1 MERPNTP
8 QTLTPGQLLTGNF
21 RRLRVLGVPIRL
33 HFTFILLLAFLL
45 VTGFGGRS
53 STGYVLYVGGLFLSV
68 LLHEL
73 GHAWVSSQYGIRT
86 LEIVMFPIGGVS
98 RLARRSKPGEELW
111 IAVAGPA
118 VNLVLAVALYFVAT
132 SRSPILNLNGID
144 RATDENLATQLF
156 LGNLALA
163 GFNLLPAFPMDGG
176 RILRAVLARF
186 RSETEATQI
195 AALAGRMLAFSM
207 ALYALLSGQYL
218 LVFAAFF
225 VYLGAAQEAA
235 AALGRSL
242 TSGIPVRAAMV
253 TEFHTLTHDSTIRD
267 AVNLTLATSQHD
279 FPVMHGPQVVG
290 LLSRQGLL
298 RALAAQGADAYIA
311 GVVEREFLA
320 LASDGDLADALPTM
334 ARAASCALVMH
345 GEDLIGMLTPQNLS
359 EFLMLRRFGMD
370 PADIR

>member
-1 MERPNTP
+1 MVRSNTP
-8 QTLTPGQLLTGNF
+8 QTLKPAVG
-21 RRLRVLGVPIRL
+21 RLRVLGVPIRL
-33 HFTFILLLAFLL
+33 HFTFLLMLAFLL

-53 STGYVLYVGGLFLSV
+53 STAYVLYVGGLILSV
-68 LLHEL
+68 LLHES
-73 GHAWVSSQYGIRT
+73 GHAWVSSRYGIRT

-98 RLARRSKPGEELW
+98 RLARRAKPGEELW
-111 IAVAGPA
+111 IALAGPA
-118 VNLVLAVALYFVAT
+118 VNLALAVALYFAAT
-132 SRSPILNLNGID
+132 SRGPVLNLNGID
-144 RATDENLATQLF
+144 RSTDENLATQLF
-156 LGNLALA
+156 LGNLTLA
-163 GFNLLPAFPMDGG
+163 AFNLFPAFPMDGG
-176 RILRAVLARF
+176 RVLRAVLARF
-186 RSETEATQI
+186 KSEIEATQI
-195 AALAGRMLAFSM
+195 AALAGRMLAISL

-242 TSGIPVRAAMV
+242 TAGIPVRAAMV

-298 RALAAQGADAYIA
+298 RALAAEGADAYIA

-334 ARAASCALVMH
+334 AGAPSCAFVMQ
-345 GEDLIGMLTPQNLS
+345 GQDLIGLLSPQNLS

>member
-1 MERPNTP
+1 M
-8 QTLTPGQLLTGNF
+8 
-21 RRLRVLGVPIRL
+21 LRVLGVPIRL

-45 VTGFGGRS
+45 VTGLGGRS
-53 STGYVLYVGGLFLSV
+53 SFGYIMYVGGLVFSV

-73 GHAWVSSQYGIRT
+73 GHAWVSSQYGIGT
-86 LEIVMFPIGGVS
+86 IEIVMFPIGGVS
-98 RLARRSKPGEELW
+98 RLSRRARPNEELW
-111 IAVAGPA
+111 IALAGPA
-118 VNLVLAVALYFVAT
+118 VNLVLAIILYFVAT
-132 SRSPILNLNGID
+132 TRSPILSFKGID
-144 RATDENLATQLF
+144 RPTDDNLATQLL

-186 RSETEATQI
+186 RSEIEATQI

-218 LVFAAFF
+218 LVFASFF

-242 TSGIPVRAAMV
+242 TAGIPVRAAMV

-267 AVNLTLATSQHD
+267 ALNLTLATSQHD
-279 FPVMHGPQVVG
+279 FPVMHGLQVVG

-298 RALAAQGADAYIA
+298 RALAADGADAYIA

-320 LASDGDLADALPTM
+320 LASDADLADTLPAM
-334 ARAASCALVMH
+334 ARASSCAFVMSQ
-345 GEDLIGMLTPQNLS
+345 DDRLIGLLTAQNLS
-359 EFLMLRRFGMD
+359 EFLILRRFGMD
-370 PADIR
+370 PADVR